1 MINYIILGILGLAVA
16 ISIISAFAELVC
28 RRNSPAGRFFRFF
41 RIRLREISPM
51 NFCVTAVLLLFWGL
65 VFKDDFPG
73 IFAAILM
80 LFIIMF
86 VLRTED
92 IIDLTKRRKK
102 AGKLAL
108 VPMAKSAPLIKDSR
122 TPLRE
127 LPELEPMKS
136 DEDDNNDE
144 QDG

>member
-1 MINYIILGILGLAVA
+1 
-16 ISIISAFAELVC
+16 
-28 RRNSPAGRFFRFF
+28 
-41 RIRLREISPM
+41 M

-122 TPLRE
+122 APLRE

-136 DEDDNNDE
+136 DEDDNNE
-144 QDG
+144 EKDG